1 MWRKSSSRREDAK
14 PKDSPYPM
22 PNTIE
27 QYREAKA
34 TYQKLHSQAKREL
47 VARFNQLA
55 AELLQIQ
62 RELKEDFGH
71 KATMPT
77 KAKSAR
83 AARPAPSKAVEPA
96 APNPKIAIVEK
107 RLAGEKKKLEQ
118 ALATGKSDK
127 PIKDRIYELEDE
139 LRLAREK

>member
-1 MWRKSSSRREDAK
+1 MS
-14 PKDSPYPM
+14 
-22 PNTIE
+22 NTID

-34 TYQKLHSQAKREL
+34 TYQKLHSQAKKEL

-62 RELKEDFGH
+62 KELKEDFGH
-71 KATMPT
+71 KITIPT

-83 AARPAPSKAVEPA
+83 MAKKPSVALEPSP
-96 APNPKIAIVEK
+96 PNPKIAAIEK
-107 RLAGEKKKLEQ
+107 RLASQKKKLEQ
-118 ALATGKSDK
+118 ALATGKTDK